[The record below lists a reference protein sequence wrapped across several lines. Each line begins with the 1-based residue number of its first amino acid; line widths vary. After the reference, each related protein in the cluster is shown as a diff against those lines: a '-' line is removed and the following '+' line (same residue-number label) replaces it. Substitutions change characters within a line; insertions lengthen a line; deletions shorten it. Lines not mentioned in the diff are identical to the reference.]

1 MQSIMWTAASSLN
14 ARSSLFALCLAALQ
28 GFGPVDPF
36 PSPSPLL
43 GSDFRSLRRY
53 VYLQISSDTG
63 NFYLEITSNGQVKET
78 PKQSS
83 YSIVLLKA
91 KLKDRLAI
99 LGVRS
104 DRYLCLDAEGNAFGS
119 IVFNE
124 DSCLFHHR
132 LLKNHHHLY
141 LPDGSTLLL
150 NMEAP
155 VKACMSGHDLSAS
168 PVFLSERCAVHKNR
182 QRRRR
187 RSKEVDSSDPL
198 CLHNQRGKCLPSQKD
213 ELILEPEMTEQ
224 SHAVS
229 KETITS
235 TSDDPFMVVQPPGSP
250 GSPRSVGAEKALP
263 KKMTALEDGGG
274 D

>member
-1 MQSIMWTAASSLN
+1 MPRSFHWSMGAKYHVDSRIQPERALLFVRALLGCSSRLRTRGSFPRSVTAA
-14 ARSSLFALCLAALQ
+14 R
-28 GFGPVDPF
+28 
-36 PSPSPLL
+36 
-43 GSDFRSLRRY
+43 
-53 VYLQISSDTG
+53 
-63 NFYLEITSNGQVKET
+63 VKET

-119 IVFNE
+119 IVFSE

-141 LPDGSTLLL
+141 LPNGSTLLL
-150 NMEAP
+150 NMAP
-155 VKACMSGHDLSAS
+155 VMACMSGHDLSAS
-168 PVFLSERCAVHKNR
+168 SVSLPERCAVHVNR
-182 QRRRR
+182 QRRRQR

-213 ELILEPEMTEQ
+213 ELTQDPEVTDQ